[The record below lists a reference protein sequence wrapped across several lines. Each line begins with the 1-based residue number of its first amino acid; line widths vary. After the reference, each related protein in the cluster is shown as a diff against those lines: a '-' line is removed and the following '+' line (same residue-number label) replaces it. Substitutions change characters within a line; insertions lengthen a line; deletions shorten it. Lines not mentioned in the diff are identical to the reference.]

1 MIDIQVKI
9 HDKFSVEFKVGYVAR
24 GKTVLNDFMVN
35 TWIFIPNSLD
45 INPMTYDK
53 SLFYK
58 DIRSN
63 VRLITPIY
71 SLENIAGS
79 DSEPFI
85 FLEKSFNI
93 LAGDWSKTN
102 LSDYEYQIKMF
113 SSIVKSATYKEVNR
127 IVSEQE
133 DEEREWLA
141 ELYIVN
147 ALAVLKKYR
156 ALKSIIDK
164 PAMVKQAFN
173 YFRFG
178 DEFLSHVLE
187 QYVFYLLENLKKN
200 YPGSYVR
207 LKERLTGVLKQEQ
220 EYKDKVGYLSVEK
233 GSKDNNRVW
242 LHRRNL
248 LKKYIESHLFL
259 KARRKKDGIF
269 VEQIYY
275 SLAAGISM
283 IFATGVAF
291 SFQQRYGNFTMPF
304 FVALVVSYMLKDRI
318 KELVRFYFVHRL
330 AKKYFDN
337 KTVISI
343 KDIPVG
349 WIKEGFD
356 FISESKVPEE
366 VMNMRDRSDLLEAD
380 NRSTAEKI
388 ILYRNLVRID
398 TAALESNN
406 QFQVAGINDIMRY
419 NVLSFVQK
427 MDNPQ
432 IPLYVLKEGGDY
444 NIIAG
449 EKIYYI
455 NFLMQFQYDANI
467 NYKRFRL
474 VIDRDGIKEIE
485 KLS

>member
-9 HDKFSVEFKVGYVAR
+9 HDKFSVEFKVGYVAQE
-24 GKTVLNDFMVN
+24 KSVVNDFMVN
-35 TWIFIPNSLD
+35 TWIFVPNGLD
-45 INPMTYDK
+45 INPMTYSK
-53 SLFYK
+53 PQFYK

-71 SLENIAGS
+71 LLEDIAS
-79 DSEPFI
+79 SNSEPFV
-85 FLEKSFNI
+85 FLENAFNI
-93 LAGDWSKTN
+93 LAGYPSKLN
-102 LSDYEYQIKMF
+102 LSNYEYQIKMF
-113 SSIVKSATYKEVNR
+113 SSIVKSATYKEANR
-127 IVSEQE
+127 ILSARE
-133 DEEREWLA
+133 DVERERLT
-141 ELYIVN
+141 ELYLIN
-147 ALAVLKKYR
+147 TLAILKKYR
-156 ALKSIIDK
+156 VLKNIISH

-173 YFRFG
+173 YFQFG
-178 DEFLSHVLE
+178 DEFLSNVLE
-187 QYVFYLLENLKKN
+187 QYVFYLLENLKKKN
-200 YPGSYVR
+200 PNSYVR
-207 LKERLTGVLKQEQ
+207 LKKRLIGVLQQEQ
-220 EYKDKVGYLSVEK
+220 QYKNEAGYLSVDKE
-233 GSKDNNRVW
+233 SKDRNRVW

-248 LKKYIESHLFL
+248 LKKYVESHLFL

-275 SLAAGISM
+275 SIAAGISM
-283 IFATGVAF
+283 IFATGIAF

-366 VMNMRDRSDLLEAD
+366 VINMRDRSDLLEAD
-380 NRSTAEKI
+380 NRGTAEKI

-398 TAALESNN
+398 MSALESNN
-406 QFQVAGINDIMRY
+406 QFAVVGINDIMRY
-419 NVLSFVQK
+419 NVLSFIQK
-427 MDNPQ
+427 MDNPL
-432 IPLYVLKEGGDY
+432 IPLYVLNEEGDY
-444 NIIAG
+444 SVITG
-449 EKIYYI
+449 EKIYYV
-455 NFLMQFQYDANI
+455 NFLMQFQYDAKI

-474 VIDRDGIKEIE
+474 IMDRNGIKEIE